1 MQTHNNNSD
10 NKSHNRGTKRRY
22 SYQLKRRIVHEILRG
37 VISKEEAILKYD
49 IKSRQS
55 VNYWLNVYGA
65 LNYRPEKNY
74 GMNESPEE
82 KIKRLQAQ
90 IEELQAEK
98 IILNTAIDIAD
109 EMFNTQIRKKYL
121 SQPLKGFNKASK
133 KDRSRNHRSKK

>member
-1 MQTHNNNSD
+1 MQKQDNNIDTKN
-10 NKSHNRGTKRRY
+10 HNRGTKRRY

-37 VISKEEAILKYD
+37 VLSKEEAILKYD

-55 VNYWLNVYGA
+55 VNYWLNVYGS

-74 GMNESPEE
+74 GMKESPDE

-90 IEELQAEK
+90 IEELETEK

-109 EMFNTQIRKKYL
+109 EMFNTHIRKKFL
-121 SQPLKGFNKASK
+121 SQPLKGSNLASK
-133 KDRSRNHRSKK
+133 KDKLENRRSK